1 MLRPRNIFAFLL
13 LSILTFSLTS
23 CGVLSTPMPTPD
35 TTAVVDSARKTVVA
49 EITLAALQNPSSTPT
64 ALPTYTPYP
73 TYTPIP
79 PTETPIGDTPTPE
92 PTATQQIVGDYA
104 QPLYTST
111 YPENR
116 REYFANEIF
125 NIAWGFRNI
134 GTTTWNTGY
143 ALVYTGG
150 DKFTNVDTIPLD
162 RIVAPGEKAEFN
174 LGAFGSEDIR
184 THTTYWALI
193 NDKGKLVPGGA
204 VYFSYTGK

>member
-1 MLRPRNIFAFLL
+1 
-13 LSILTFSLTS
+13 
-23 CGVLSTPMPTPD
+23 MPTPD
-35 TTAVVDSARKTVVA
+35 LTAVVNQARETMAA
-49 EITLAALQNPSSTPT
+49 EITLAAFNNPSATPT
-64 ALPTYTPYP
+64 PLPTYTPYP

-79 PTETPIGDTPTPE
+79 PTETPMGDTPTPE
-92 PTATQQIVGDYA
+92 PTATQKIVGDYA

-116 REYFANEIF
+116 REYFANELF
-125 NIAWGFRNI
+125 NVAWGFKNI

-143 ALVYTGG
+143 ALIYTGG
-150 DKFTNVDTIPLD
+150 DKLTNVDRIPLD
-162 RIVAPGEKAEFN
+162 RVVAPGEKAEFN

-193 NDKGKLVPGGA
+193 SDKGVLVPGGA